1 MKQRFKK
8 LLSIA
13 LLMCALTAYAQD
25 RHDREHDAF
34 GKPYFQG
41 RSQGQN
47 LARRLVGDAHEL
59 YRCDFDC
66 INGVLAVIPQW
77 SQTFDRHQLG
87 DYFSFR
93 NPSAV
98 EANMMSFRGSLV
110 PGATA
115 ANTDVRAENFLLPSD
130 FDGVVTLRPNV
141 KNFIADINFRLNL
154 DEWLCGLY
162 FEVDIPV
169 NWTRWSM
176 GLEERVINAGTNFS
190 IPASS
195 NPTGAPIG
203 VTPFS
208 WPTPLHSIIEA
219 WKGEFNGTVNFT
231 SPLPVPAPAP
241 NPINITIE
249 EMKYARIRG
258 HKSKTGVADLEFVLG
273 YNFFCNDCYHLGANL
288 RVTAPTGTRPDA
300 EFMFEPIVGNGHHV
314 KLGGGLNGHAILWEN
329 GCDQSFSLWFDSAF
343 YHEFNARQKRT
354 FDLTANGIGSRYLLY
369 KLFTPGTPGA
379 TPPIPFVFANTFV
392 PGPNVNTVES
402 KVKINISGEAI
413 LMFDY
418 QRCGFTF
425 DAGYGIWGRSKE
437 HITIVGEI
445 PPNTYGLLGG
455 TPIDNIIPGSA
466 SLTNSLVMI
475 DGAGATAIGDGFTT
489 IAGVPNQ
496 VFATTEMLNRESAE
510 APSALSHKVFG
521 HLGYTWEGCDYS
533 PFFGFGGE
541 AEFSGRNNKAFDQW
555 SVWIKTGFAFS

>member
-1 MKQRFKK
+1 MKQRFKQ

-13 LLMCALTAYAQD
+13 LVTCALTAHAQD
-25 RHDREHDAF
+25 TDDRNNSAF
-34 GKPYFQG
+34 GKPYFQA

-66 INGVLAVIPQW
+66 INGVLAIIPQW

-93 NPSAV
+93 NPTAV
-98 EANMMSFRGSLV
+98 EANFMSFRGSLV

-115 ANTDVRAENFLLPSD
+115 ANTDVRAENFLLPSN
-130 FDGVVTLRPNV
+130 FDGIVELRPNV

-176 GLEERVINAGTNFS
+176 GLEERVIAAGTNFS
-190 IPASS
+190 IPAS
-195 NPTGAPIG
+195 NPPADNIAPF
-203 VTPFS
+203 T
-208 WPTPLHSIIEA
+208 WPTPIHTIIEA
-219 WKGEFNGTVNFT
+219 WTGTFNGQVNFT
-231 SPLPVPAPAP
+231 SVAQPAAVPPLAASPLP
-241 NPINITIE
+241 NPIQITIE
-249 EMKYARIRG
+249 EMQFARIRG

-288 RVTAPTGTRPDA
+288 RVTAPTVTRPDA

-354 FDLTANGIGSRYLLY
+354 FDLIGNGIGSRYLLY
-369 KLFTPGTPGA
+369 KRFTPGAAPNT
-379 TPPIPFVFANTFV
+379 FEFANTFV
-392 PGPNVNTVES
+392 PGPNVNTVDS
-402 KVKINISGEAI
+402 KVKINVSGEAI

-437 HITIVGEI
+437 EITIVGEI
-445 PPNTYGLLGG
+445 PPNTFGLLGG
-455 TPIDNIIPGSA
+455 TPIDNNVPGA
-466 SLTNSLVMI
+466 ANRTNSQVRI
-475 DGAGATAIGDGFTT
+475 NGAGATADGDAVQVFTT
-489 IAGVPNQ
+489 VDR
-496 VFATTEMLNRESAE
+496 LDKESAE
-510 APSALSHKVFG
+510 APSALSHKVFA

-541 AEFSGRNNKAFDQW
+541 AEFSGKHNRALDQW
-555 SVWIKTGFAFS
+555 SVWVKTGFAFS